1 MKIQSM
7 EELKVVLREQ
17 DIPFFEDE
25 ELKLYLRQNNNDY
38 DKTAYQCLIIK
49 AEDTTL
55 NISGLTAADSSSYFR
70 RIAARYKPRNSGI
83 LH

>member
-70 RIAARYKPRNSGI
+70 RIAARYKPRNSGV

>member
-1 MKIQSM
+1 M